1 MKAPAEDSRACIVGS
16 GHGVDIGL
24 RDLKQ
29 EALLSIKWK

>member
-1 MKAPAEDSRACIVGS
+1 MKAPAEDSRACIVCS
-16 GHGVDIGL
+16 GDGVDIGL